1 MKKLKT
7 RFYENN
13 KNRENVLRLSENNA
27 FCLECV
33 GQQVAMCR
41 NKKQLY
47 RRPFFISERAG
58 RESGMERSDGVS
70 MIST

>member
-1 MKKLKT
+1 MKKLRT

-33 GQQVAMCR
+33 GQQVAMLPEQKNSYTAAFLSAR
-41 NKKQLY
+41 EPGESLGWRGRTAY
-47 RRPFFISERAG
+47 R
-58 RESGMERSDGVS
+58 
-70 MIST
+70 